1 MTPLFTSLGWHPS
14 LDNNT
19 LIKARQRL
27 DPAITN
33 QFYLRALWGNIGI
46 LLIIIT
52 PGYCPFMMLLTLPWS
67 GHIFTVFIDKQP
79 WIELFTDFIFNRN
92 RHGYETWDSLQM
104 SCHLQPCPPSSSDIP
119 QSALDKFLFNWLQK
133 ATMWNCTPV
142 IIHVRG
148 EMSLRRYLM
157 RRSKS
162 KIKILKGSLK
172 SFLVSRV
179 IQSAQRYLVT
189 WRLNTLLLSDTRS
202 CFLEAWFRPSKQF
215 INILNDMVSKAPPF
229 SDI

>member
-1 MTPLFTSLGWHPS
+1 
-14 LDNNT
+14 
-19 LIKARQRL
+19 
-27 DPAITN
+27 
-33 QFYLRALWGNIGI
+33 
-46 LLIIIT
+46 
-52 PGYCPFMMLLTLPWS
+52 
-67 GHIFTVFIDKQP
+67 
-79 WIELFTDFIFNRN
+79 
-92 RHGYETWDSLQM
+92 M
-104 SCHLQPCPPSSSDIP
+104 SCHLESCPPSSSDIP

-142 IIHVRG
+142 IIHARN

-189 WRLNTLLLSDTRS
+189 WRLNKNTLLLSDTRS

-215 INILNDMVSKAPPF
+215 INILNDIVSKAPHLVIFNRRDSLWDPLIRNNKALQTYF
-229 SDI
+229 TKLCDSHC